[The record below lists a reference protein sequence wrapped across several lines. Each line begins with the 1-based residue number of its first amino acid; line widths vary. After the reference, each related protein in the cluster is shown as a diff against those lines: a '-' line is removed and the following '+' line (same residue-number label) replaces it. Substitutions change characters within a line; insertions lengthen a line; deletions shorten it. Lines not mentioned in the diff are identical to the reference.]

1 MVPED
6 GPHPSPWS
14 PYPDLAQPPAPCST
28 PVPTAARTAGNP
40 AGRTDGNAWGRAHR
54 DAVSRGG
61 RHAAGRGGGP
71 VAGRGGGRGSGT
83 GRRSRGGVALVAV
96 LAAALAAGCASGPAT
111 GEGGQSAGAP
121 AGAQADLRGVCPDPV
136 VVQTSWFSQVE
147 HFVAYQLLGE
157 GYTVDTARKRVT
169 GPLVAHGADTG
180 VKIEIRAGGPAIGFQ
195 QVSAQ
200 MYADRSITLG
210 MIPLDEAIQNS
221 AGQPVT
227 GVMTPYDVDPLVIMW
242 DPATYPRFNTIADIG
257 QTDTKVLF
265 FNGERTY
272 MDYLLGTGQL
282 RQSQVDGSYDG
293 SPDRLAASRGAIA
306 VQGFATS
313 EPWKWEHE
321 VPAWGKPLRY
331 QLVADSGYPNYRN
344 LLAIRSG
351 DKQKLAGCLRRLV
364 PMLQQSTVDF
374 MADPG
379 PVVRTILSII
389 GKTKQAYTDSAAR
402 SEQAV
407 KVMRDEGLVTNGRTR
422 TLGDFD
428 PNRVTRLITI
438 DVPIFAGQHKPLKPG
453 LTADDIATNEYLDP
467 AITLPAT
474 K

>member
-1 MVPED
+1 MLSED
-6 GPHPSPWS
+6 G
-14 PYPDLAQPPAPCST
+14 L
-28 PVPTAARTAGNP
+28 R
-40 AGRTDGNAWGRAHR
+40 R
-54 DAVSRGG
+54 VSRPPSS
-61 RHAAGRGGGP
+61 R
-71 VAGRGGGRGSGT
+71 T
-83 GRRSRGGVALVAV
+83 GRRRRRLGVLAVGLVAT
-96 LAAALAAGCASGPAT
+96 LATGCAAGPAT
-111 GEGGQSAGAP
+111 GEGGRPAAARAGA
-121 AGAQADLRGVCPDPV
+121 GTDLRGICPDPI

-147 HFVAYQLLGE
+147 HFVAYQLLGR
-157 GYTVDTARKRVT
+157 GYTVDAGHKRVT

-180 VKIEIRAGGPAIGFQ
+180 VRIEIRAGGPAIGFQ

-242 DPATYPRFNTIADIG
+242 DPTVHPGFNTIADIG

-321 VPAWGKPLRY
+321 VPAWDKPLRY

-351 DKQKLAGCLRRLV
+351 DKQRLAPCLRRLV

-374 MADPG
+374 MADPD
-379 PVVRTILSII
+379 PVIRTILSVIDR
-389 GKTKQAYTDSAAR
+389 TRQAYTDSVAR

-407 KVMRDEGLVTNGRTR
+407 RVMRTDGLVTNGRTR
-422 TLGDFD
+422 EIGDFD
-428 PNRVTRLITI
+428 PSRLDRLITI
-438 DVPIFAGQHKPLKPG
+438 DVPIFAGEHKPLKPG
-453 LTADDIATNEYLDP
+453 LRAEDIATNEFLDP
-467 AITLPAT
+467 TISLPG

>member
-1 MVPED
+1 MLSED
-6 GPHPSPWS
+6 GSRR
-14 PYPDLAQPPAPCST
+14 DLRR
-28 PVPTAARTAGNP
+28 PTRS
-40 AGRTDGNAWGRAHR
+40 
-54 DAVSRGG
+54 V
-61 RHAAGRGGGP
+61 
-71 VAGRGGGRGSGT
+71 
-83 GRRSRGGVALVAV
+83 GRRAGMLALGLV
-96 LAAALAAGCASGPAT
+96 AALAAGCASGSTA
-111 GEGGQSAGAP
+111 GVGGRSAAAPPGART
-121 AGAQADLRGVCPDPV
+121 DLRGICPDPI

-147 HFVAYQLLGE
+147 HFVAYQLLGS
-157 GYTVDTARKRVT
+157 GYTVDAGHKRVT
-169 GPLVAHGADTG
+169 GPLVAHGVDTG
-180 VKIEIRAGGPAIGFQ
+180 VRIEIRAGGPAIGFE

-242 DPATYPRFNTIADIG
+242 DPATYPAFNTISDIG

-282 RQSQVDGSYDG
+282 RRSQVDGSYDG
-293 SPDRLAASRGAIA
+293 SPARLAASRGAIA
-306 VQGFATS
+306 VQGLATS

-321 VPAWGKPLRY
+321 VPAWDKPLRY

-351 DKQKLAGCLRRLV
+351 DKQRLAPCLQRLV
-364 PMLQQSTVDF
+364 PILQQSTVDF
-374 MADPG
+374 MADPD
-379 PVVRTILSII
+379 PVIRTILSII
-389 GKTKQAYTDSAAR
+389 GRTRQAYTDSTAR

-407 KVMRDEGLVTNGRTR
+407 RVMRDDGLVTDGKTAV
-422 TLGDFD
+422 LGDFD
-428 PNRVTRLITI
+428 PSRLRRLITI

-453 LTADDIATNEYLDP
+453 LTADDIATNEFLDP
-467 AITLPAT
+467 TISLPG

>member
-1 MVPED
+1 MLSED
-6 GPHPSPWS
+6 GSRR
-14 PYPDLAQPPAPCST
+14 DLRR
-28 PVPTAARTAGNP
+28 PTRS
-40 AGRTDGNAWGRAHR
+40 
-54 DAVSRGG
+54 V
-61 RHAAGRGGGP
+61 
-71 VAGRGGGRGSGT
+71 
-83 GRRSRGGVALVAV
+83 GRRAGMLALGLV
-96 LAAALAAGCASGPAT
+96 AALAAGCASGSTA
-111 GEGGQSAGAP
+111 GLGGRSAAAPPGART
-121 AGAQADLRGVCPDPV
+121 DLRGICPDPI

-147 HFVAYQLLGE
+147 HFVAYQLLGS
-157 GYTVDTARKRVT
+157 GYTVDAGHKRVT
-169 GPLVAHGADTG
+169 GPLVAHGVDTG
-180 VKIEIRAGGPAIGFQ
+180 VRIEIRAGGPAIGFE

-242 DPATYPRFNTIADIG
+242 DPATYPAFNTISDIG

-282 RQSQVDGSYDG
+282 RRSQVDGSYDG
-293 SPDRLAASRGAIA
+293 SPARLAASRGAIA
-306 VQGFATS
+306 VQGLATS

-321 VPAWGKPLRY
+321 VPAWDKPLRY

-351 DKQKLAGCLRRLV
+351 DKQRLAPCLQRLV
-364 PMLQQSTVDF
+364 PILQQSTVDF
-374 MADPG
+374 MADPD
-379 PVVRTILSII
+379 PVIRTILSII
-389 GKTKQAYTDSAAR
+389 GRTRQAYTDSTAR

-407 KVMRDEGLVTNGRTR
+407 RVMRDDGLVTDGKTAV
-422 TLGDFD
+422 LGDFD
-428 PNRVTRLITI
+428 PSRLRRLITI

-453 LTADDIATNEYLDP
+453 LTADDIATNEFLDP
-467 AITLPAT
+467 TISLPG

>member
-1 MVPED
+1 MLSED
-6 GPHPSPWS
+6 GSRR
-14 PYPDLAQPPAPCST
+14 DLRR
-28 PVPTAARTAGNP
+28 PTRS
-40 AGRTDGNAWGRAHR
+40 
-54 DAVSRGG
+54 V
-61 RHAAGRGGGP
+61 
-71 VAGRGGGRGSGT
+71 
-83 GRRSRGGVALVAV
+83 GRRAGMLALGLV
-96 LAAALAAGCASGPAT
+96 AALAAGCASGSTA
-111 GEGGQSAGAP
+111 GVGGRSAAAPPGART
-121 AGAQADLRGVCPDPV
+121 DLRGICPDPI

-147 HFVAYQLLGE
+147 HFVAYQLLGS
-157 GYTVDTARKRVT
+157 GYTVDAGHKRVT
-169 GPLVAHGADTG
+169 GPLVAHGVDTG
-180 VKIEIRAGGPAIGFQ
+180 VRIEIRAGGPAIGFE

-242 DPATYPRFNTIADIG
+242 DPATYPAFNTISDIG

-282 RQSQVDGSYDG
+282 RRSQVDGSYDG
-293 SPDRLAASRGAIA
+293 SPARLAASRGAIA
-306 VQGFATS
+306 VQGLATS

-321 VPAWGKPLRY
+321 VPAWDKPLRY

-351 DKQKLAGCLRRLV
+351 DKQRLAPCLQRLV
-364 PMLQQSTVDF
+364 PILQQSTVDF
-374 MADPG
+374 MADPD
-379 PVVRTILSII
+379 PVIRTILSII
-389 GKTKQAYTDSAAR
+389 GRTRQAYTDSTAR

-407 KVMRDEGLVTNGRTR
+407 RVMRDDGLVTDGKTAV
-422 TLGDFD
+422 LGDFD
-428 PNRVTRLITI
+428 PSRVRRLITI

-453 LTADDIATNEYLDP
+453 LTADDIATNEFLDP
-467 AITLPAT
+467 TISLPG

>member
-1 MVPED
+1 MLSED
-6 GPHPSPWS
+6 GSR
-14 PYPDLAQPPAPCST
+14 
-28 PVPTAARTAGNP
+28 PVPRRPTRS
-40 AGRTDGNAWGRAHR
+40 
-54 DAVSRGG
+54 V
-61 RHAAGRGGGP
+61 
-71 VAGRGGGRGSGT
+71 
-83 GRRSRGGVALVAV
+83 GRRAGMLALGLV
-96 LAAALAAGCASGPAT
+96 AALAAGCASGSTA
-111 GEGGQSAGAP
+111 GVGGRSAAAPPGART
-121 AGAQADLRGVCPDPV
+121 DLRGICPDPI

-147 HFVAYQLLGE
+147 HFVAYQLLGS
-157 GYTVDTARKRVT
+157 GYTVDAGHKRVT
-169 GPLVAHGADTG
+169 GPLVAHGVDTG
-180 VKIEIRAGGPAIGFQ
+180 VRIEIRAGGPAIGFE

-242 DPATYPRFNTIADIG
+242 DPATYPAFNTISDIG

-282 RQSQVDGSYDG
+282 RRSQVDGSYDG
-293 SPDRLAASRGAIA
+293 SPARLAASRGAIA
-306 VQGFATS
+306 VQGLATS

-321 VPAWGKPLRY
+321 VPAWDKPLRY

-351 DKQKLAGCLRRLV
+351 DKQRLAPCLQRLV
-364 PMLQQSTVDF
+364 PILQQSTADF
-374 MADPG
+374 MADPD
-379 PVVRTILSII
+379 PVIRTILSII
-389 GKTKQAYTDSAAR
+389 GRTRQSYTDSKAR

-407 KVMRDEGLVTNGRTR
+407 RVMRDDGLVTDGKTAV
-422 TLGDFD
+422 LGDFD
-428 PNRVTRLITI
+428 PSRVRRLITI

-453 LTADDIATNEYLDP
+453 LTADDIATNEFLDP
-467 AITLPAT
+467 TISLPG

>member
-1 MVPED
+1 MLSED
-6 GPHPSPWS
+6 GSRR
-14 PYPDLAQPPAPCST
+14 
-28 PVPTAARTAGNP
+28 VPRRLTRS
-40 AGRTDGNAWGRAHR
+40 
-54 DAVSRGG
+54 V
-61 RHAAGRGGGP
+61 
-71 VAGRGGGRGSGT
+71 
-83 GRRSRGGVALVAV
+83 GRRAGMLALGLV
-96 LAAALAAGCASGPAT
+96 AALAAGCASGSTA
-111 GEGGQSAGAP
+111 GVGGRSAAAPPGART
-121 AGAQADLRGVCPDPV
+121 DLRGICPDPI

-147 HFVAYQLLGE
+147 HFVAYQLLGS
-157 GYTVDTARKRVT
+157 GYTVDAGHKRVT
-169 GPLVAHGADTG
+169 GPLVAHGVDTG
-180 VKIEIRAGGPAIGFQ
+180 VRIEIRAGGPAIGFE

-242 DPATYPRFNTIADIG
+242 DPATYPAFNTISDIG

-282 RQSQVDGSYDG
+282 RRSQVDGSYDG
-293 SPDRLAASRGAIA
+293 SPARLAASRGAIA
-306 VQGFATS
+306 VQGLATS

-321 VPAWGKPLRY
+321 VPAWDKPLRY

-351 DKQKLAGCLRRLV
+351 DKQRLAPCLQRLV
-364 PMLQQSTVDF
+364 PILQQSTVDF
-374 MADPG
+374 MADPD
-379 PVVRTILSII
+379 PVIRTILSII
-389 GKTKQAYTDSAAR
+389 GRTRQGYTDSKAR

-407 KVMRDEGLVTNGRTR
+407 RVMRDDGLVTDGKTAV
-422 TLGDFD
+422 LGDFD
-428 PNRVTRLITI
+428 PSRVRRLITI

-453 LTADDIATNEYLDP
+453 LTADDIATNEFLDP
-467 AITLPAT
+467 TISLPG

>member
-1 MVPED
+1 MLSED
-6 GPHPSPWS
+6 GSRRV
-14 PYPDLAQPPAPCST
+14 T
-28 PVPTAARTAGNP
+28 RRPTRS
-40 AGRTDGNAWGRAHR
+40 
-54 DAVSRGG
+54 V
-61 RHAAGRGGGP
+61 
-71 VAGRGGGRGSGT
+71 
-83 GRRSRGGVALVAV
+83 GRRAGMLAVGLV
-96 LAAALAAGCASGPAT
+96 AALAAGCASGSTAGVGGRSAAAPPAART
-111 GEGGQSAGAP
+111 
-121 AGAQADLRGVCPDPV
+121 DLRGICPDPI

-147 HFVAYQLLGE
+147 HFVAYQLLGS
-157 GYTVDTARKRVT
+157 GYTVDTGRKRVT

-180 VKIEIRAGGPAIGFQ
+180 VRIEIRAGGPAIGFQ

-242 DPATYPRFNTIADIG
+242 DPATYPAFNTISDIG

-282 RQSQVDGSYDG
+282 RRSQVDGSYDG
-293 SPDRLAASRGAIA
+293 SPARLAASRGAIA

-321 VPAWGKPLRY
+321 VPAWDKPLRY

-351 DKQKLAGCLRRLV
+351 DKQRLAPCLQRLV
-364 PMLQQSTVDF
+364 PILQQSTVDF
-374 MADPG
+374 MADPD
-379 PVVRTILSII
+379 PVIRTILSII
-389 GKTKQAYTDSAAR
+389 GRTRQAYTDSMAR

-407 KVMRDEGLVTNGRTR
+407 RVMRDEGLVTDGKTAV
-422 TLGDFD
+422 LGDFD
-428 PNRVTRLITI
+428 PSRLRRLITI

-453 LTADDIATNEYLDP
+453 LTADDIATNEFLDP
-467 AITLPAT
+467 TISLPGN
-474 K
+474 

>member
-1 MVPED
+1 MLSED
-6 GPHPSPWS
+6 GPCRFPRRPG
-14 PYPDLAQPPAPCST
+14 
-28 PVPTAARTAGNP
+28 RP
-40 AGRTDGNAWGRAHR
+40 AGRR
-54 DAVSRGG
+54 V
-61 RHAAGRGGGP
+61 
-71 VAGRGGGRGSGT
+71 V
-83 GRRSRGGVALVAV
+83 V
-96 LAAALAAGCASGPAT
+96 LAVGLVAALAAGCASGPTA
-111 GEGGQSAGAP
+111 GEGGRSAAAP
-121 AGAQADLRGVCPDPV
+121 AGARTDLRGICPDPI

-147 HFVAYQLLGE
+147 HFVAYQLLGR
-157 GYTVDTARKRVT
+157 GYTVDAGRKRVT

-180 VKIEIRAGGPAIGFQ
+180 VRIEIRAGGPAIGFE

-242 DPATYPRFNTIADIG
+242 DPVTHPAFNTIADIG

-293 SPDRLAASRGAIA
+293 SPARLAASRGAIA

-331 QLVADSGYPNYRN
+331 QLVSDSGYPNYRN

-351 DKQKLAGCLRRLV
+351 EKQRLTPCLQRLV

-374 MADPG
+374 MADPD
-379 PVVRTILSII
+379 PVIRTILSII
-389 GKTKQAYTDSAAR
+389 GRTRQGYTDSAAR

-407 KVMRDEGLVTNGRTR
+407 RVMRDNGLVTDGRTKV
-422 TLGDFD
+422 LGDFD
-428 PNRVTRLITI
+428 PSRVRRLLTI

-453 LTADDIATNEYLDP
+453 LTADDIATNQFLDP
-467 AITLPAT
+467 TISLPG

>member
-1 MVPED
+1 MLSED
-6 GPHPSPWS
+6 G
-14 PYPDLAQPPAPCST
+14 LRRVT
-28 PVPTAARTAGNP
+28 RRPTRS
-40 AGRTDGNAWGRAHR
+40 
-54 DAVSRGG
+54 V
-61 RHAAGRGGGP
+61 
-71 VAGRGGGRGSGT
+71 
-83 GRRSRGGVALVAV
+83 GRRAGMLAVGLV
-96 LAAALAAGCASGPAT
+96 AALAAGCASGST
-111 GEGGQSAGAP
+111 SGVGGRSAAAAP
-121 AGAQADLRGVCPDPV
+121 GVRTDLRGICPDPI

-147 HFVAYQLLGE
+147 HFVAYQLLGS
-157 GYTVDTARKRVT
+157 GYTVDAGRKRVT

-180 VKIEIRAGGPAIGFQ
+180 VRIEIRAGGPAIGFQ

-242 DPATYPRFNTIADIG
+242 DPATYPAFNTISDIG

-282 RQSQVDGSYDG
+282 RRSQVDGSYDG
-293 SPDRLAASRGAIA
+293 SPARLAASRGAIA
-306 VQGFATS
+306 VQGLATS

-321 VPAWGKPLRY
+321 VPAWDKPLRY

-351 DKQKLAGCLRRLV
+351 DKQRLAPCLQRLV
-364 PMLQQSTVDF
+364 PILQQSTVDF
-374 MADPG
+374 MTDPD
-379 PVVRTILSII
+379 PVIRTILSII
-389 GKTKQAYTDSAAR
+389 GRTRQAYTDSTAR

-407 KVMRDEGLVTNGRTR
+407 RVMRDDGLVTDGKTAV
-422 TLGDFD
+422 LGDFD
-428 PNRVTRLITI
+428 PSRLRRLITI

-453 LTADDIATNEYLDP
+453 LTADDIATNEFLDP
-467 AITLPAT
+467 TISLPG

>member
-6 GPHPSPWS
+6 GP
-14 PYPDLAQPPAPCST
+14 
-28 PVPTAARTAGNP
+28 
-40 AGRTDGNAWGRAHR
+40 
-54 DAVSRGG
+54 
-61 RHAAGRGGGP
+61 
-71 VAGRGGGRGSGT
+71 
-83 GRRSRGGVALVAV
+83 RRSRRSLLRPLLSAL
-96 LAAALAAGCASGPAT
+96 LAAALAAGCASGGQTA
-111 GEGGQSAGAP
+111 GEGGQSAAAP
-121 AGAQADLRGVCPDPV
+121 TSAATSLRGVCPDTV

-147 HFVAYQLLGE
+147 HFVAYELLGR
-157 GYTVDTARKRVT
+157 GYTVDAGRKRVT
-169 GPLVAHGADTG
+169 GPLVAHGVDTG

-221 AGQPVT
+221 KDQPVT

-242 DPATYPRFNTIADIG
+242 DPATHPQFDSIADIG

-351 DKQKLAGCLRRLV
+351 DKQRLAGCLHRLV
-364 PMLQQSTVDF
+364 PILQQSTVDF
-374 MADPG
+374 MARPDP
-379 PVVRTILSII
+379 VIRTILSVID
-389 GKTKQAYTDSAAR
+389 KTKQAYTDSAAR

-407 KVMRDEGLVTNGRTR
+407 TVMRDAGLVTNGRTR
-422 TLGDFD
+422 VLGDFD
-428 PNRVTRLITI
+428 PSRVNRLLAI
-438 DVPIFAGQHKPLKPG
+438 DVPIFTGQHKQLKPG
-453 LTADDIATNEYLDP
+453 LSADDVATNEFLDP
-467 AITLPAT
+467 AISLPVRR
-474 K
+474 

>member
-1 MVPED
+1 MLSED
-6 GPHPSPWS
+6 G
-14 PYPDLAQPPAPCST
+14 LRRVT
-28 PVPTAARTAGNP
+28 RRPTRS
-40 AGRTDGNAWGRAHR
+40 
-54 DAVSRGG
+54 V
-61 RHAAGRGGGP
+61 
-71 VAGRGGGRGSGT
+71 
-83 GRRSRGGVALVAV
+83 GRRAGMLVV
-96 LAAALAAGCASGPAT
+96 GLVAALAAGCASGSTA
-111 GEGGQSAGAP
+111 GVGGLSAAAAP
-121 AGAQADLRGVCPDPV
+121 GVRTDLRGICPDPI

-147 HFVAYQLLGE
+147 HFVAYQLLGS
-157 GYTVDTARKRVT
+157 GYTVDAGRKRVT

-180 VKIEIRAGGPAIGFQ
+180 VRIEIRAGGPAIGFQ

-227 GVMTPYDVDPLVIMW
+227 AVMTPYDVDPLVIMW
-242 DPATYPRFNTIADIG
+242 DPATYPAFNTISDIG

-282 RQSQVDGSYDG
+282 RRSQVDGSYDG
-293 SPDRLAASRGAIA
+293 SPARLAASRGAIA

-321 VPAWGKPLRY
+321 VPAWDKPLRY

-351 DKQKLAGCLRRLV
+351 DKQRLAPCLQRLV
-364 PMLQQSTVDF
+364 PILQQSTVDF
-374 MADPG
+374 MADPD

-389 GKTKQAYTDSAAR
+389 GRTRQAYTDSTAR

-407 KVMRDEGLVTNGRTR
+407 RVMRDDGLVTDGKTAV
-422 TLGDFD
+422 LGDFD
-428 PNRVTRLITI
+428 PSRVRRLITI

-453 LTADDIATNEYLDP
+453 LTADDIATNEFLDP
-467 AITLPAT
+467 TISLPG

>member
-6 GPHPSPWS
+6 GPHPSQHFPRS
-14 PYPDLAQPPAPCST
+14 EDIP
-28 PVPTAARTAGNP
+28 PVPR
-40 AGRTDGNAWGRAHR
+40 RRR
-54 DAVSRGG
+54 
-61 RHAAGRGGGP
+61 
-71 VAGRGGGRGSGT
+71 
-83 GRRSRGGVALVAV
+83 GRRRPGVLGAV
-96 LAAALAAGCASGPAT
+96 LVAALAGGCASGPAT
-111 GEGGQSAGAP
+111 GEGGQSVATAAGAR
-121 AGAQADLRGVCPDPV
+121 ADLRGVCPDPV

-147 HFVAYQLLGE
+147 HFVAFQLLGK
-157 GYTVDTARKRVT
+157 GYRVDAGRKRVT

-180 VKIEIRAGGPAIGFQ
+180 VTIEIRAGGPAIGFQ

-221 AGQPVT
+221 AGQPVI
-227 GVMTPYDVDPLVIMW
+227 GVMTPFDVDPLVIMW
-242 DPATYPRFNTIADIG
+242 DPATHPRFNTIADIG

-293 SPDRLAASRGAIA
+293 SPDRLVASRGAIA
-306 VQGFATS
+306 VQGLATS

-351 DKQKLAGCLRRLV
+351 DRQKLAPCLRRLV
-364 PMLQQSTVDF
+364 PVLQQSTVDF
-374 MADPG
+374 MADPD
-379 PVVRTILSII
+379 PVIRTILSVID
-389 GKTKQAYTDSAAR
+389 KTKQAYTDSAAR

-407 KVMRDEGLVTNGRTR
+407 KVMRDDGLVTNGRTK

-428 PNRVTRLITI
+428 PSRVKRLVTI
-438 DVPIFAGQHKPLKPG
+438 DVPIFAGQHKPLRAG
-453 LTADDIATNEYLDP
+453 LTADDIATNEFLDP
-467 AITLPAT
+467 TITLPAPR
-474 K
+474 